1 MIKIYPFR
9 GIRYNPEEV
18 NPEEAV
24 VRLEFMKRDFYNHW
38 RGIGKY
44 SVLRFYR
51 PGERKAREEIEN
63 FMRRKILLREEKPS
77 IYVYHQIFPIGGS
90 LLVRKSFIAVMRL
103 VDIGEGKVLPH
114 EETFPGGKR
123 FHLNLMEGLT
133 YNIEQV
139 LSLYSDPEGE
149 IQDLLDKRCKGDPE
163 LSLRD
168 PFGTDHL
175 LWKVDD
181 AEAIERVQVFFKDK
195 NLVIADGHHRYE
207 ASLTYRDRYG
217 RKNPMSAPNFRQM
230 AFTNVF
236 DPGLVILPTHRTVRC
251 RDKKKLEDILK
262 RLSPHFEIERVESDK
277 LHLLGTRRER
287 HLFGLYLRNGESY
300 LLKLKDESKILPAI
314 KCRGSDNY
322 KKLDVVILHAFI
334 LPEVLGVKGDD
345 ETQIDY
351 IRETEKAIEV
361 VDNGEFDV
369 AFLLQPTP
377 PWMVKE
383 IAEAGEKMPHK
394 STDFYPKL
402 TAGLLLFDISPH
414 AVLEAG

>member
-1 MIKIYPFR
+1 MIEIYPFR
-9 GIRYNPEEV
+9 GIRCNPAEV
-18 NPEEAV
+18 KPEEAV

-38 RGIGKY
+38 RGIGRY

-51 PGERKAREEIEN
+51 PGDGRARKEIED
-63 FMRRKILLREEKPS
+63 FLRKKILLREEKPS
-77 IYVYHQIFPIGGS
+77 IYVYHQIFPLDGR

-103 VDIGEGKVLPH
+103 LDIDKGKVLPH

-139 LSLYSDPEGE
+139 LSLYSDPDGE
-149 IQDLLDKRCKGDPE
+149 IQNLLDRYCKGDPE
-163 LSLRD
+163 LSFRD

-181 AEAIERVQVFFKDK
+181 AETISRVQLSMRDK
-195 NLVIADGHHRYE
+195 NIVIADGHHRYE
-207 ASLTYRDRYG
+207 ASLAYREKYG
-217 RKNPMSAPNFRQM
+217 GENPLSAPNFRQM

-236 DPGLVILPTHRTVRC
+236 DPGLVILPTHRTVRS
-251 RDKKKLEDILK
+251 RGKRKSRDILE
-262 RLSPHFEIERVESDK
+262 RLSPFFEIERVERDK
-277 LHLLGTRRER
+277 LHLFSTRRER
-287 HLFGLYLRNGESY
+287 HLFGLYMGSEGSY
-300 LLKLKDESKILPAI
+300 ILKLKDEKRLLPAI
-314 KCRGSDNY
+314 RCRGSENY

-334 LPEVLGVKGDD
+334 LPEVLGVRGDD
-345 ETQIDY
+345 ESQIDY
-351 IRETEKAIEV
+351 IRETERALEV
-361 VDNGEFDV
+361 VDTGEYDV
-369 AFLLQPTP
+369 AFLLQPAP

-402 TAGLLLFDISPH
+402 TAGLLLFDISPD
-414 AVLEAG
+414 ATLEME